1 MASAIFRTQ
10 QILVQTVFFFV
21 QQEFQHLFLE
31 MSGQSGKSRRGAF
44 QMWLSVFKNGEF
56 DMLVDDLSSMGPIK

>member
-1 MASAIFRTQ
+1 
-10 QILVQTVFFFV
+10 VFFFV

-31 MSGQSGKSRRGAF
+31 MSDQSGKSRRGAF

-56 DMLVDDLSSMGPIK
+56 DMLVDDLSSVGPIK